1 MKIIKP
7 IDIAHFFAIGI
18 NYKKADA
25 GIRGQFAI
33 CNEGYQRILELA
45 PAYNIDSLFVL
56 STCNRTEIYGFAPNS
71 SLLIDLLCTQT
82 RGDNKTF
89 TNLAYAK
96 NGAKAVEHLFNVGA
110 GLDSQV
116 LGDYE
121 ITGQLKQAVKLSKA
135 NGMLNSF
142 LERLVNNVLQSSK
155 TVKNETKLSGG
166 TVSVSFAAIQYIK
179 SHVEINHATK
189 ILLVGTGKIGRNTCK
204 NLVDYL
210 KTSNITLIN
219 RSEDKAA
226 QLAAELGVKC
236 APLDVL
242 DDHIKTSDIIL
253 VASNACEPVVL
264 ASQLVNCG
272 KKLIIDLSVP
282 YNVEESA
289 STLPNITLINIDMLS
304 KLNDE
309 TLKSREAEKPKAQEI
324 IASQMDGFIDWY
336 MMSKNAPALKAIK
349 TTLSQI
355 YQQQSTGLTRNSVF
369 PMFVDEKKIQ
379 CVVKMAA
386 NKMRRDNLQGCYYL
400 EAINEFIAT
409 A

>member
-25 GIRGQFAI
+25 GTRGQFAI
-33 CNEGYQRILELA
+33 CNEGYQHILELA

-56 STCNRTEIYGFAPNS
+56 STCNRTEIYGFAPNPG
-71 SLLIDLLCTQT
+71 LLIDLLCTET
-82 RGDNKTF
+82 RGDRETF
-89 TNLAYAK
+89 TELAYSK
-96 NGAKAVEHLFNVGA
+96 KGTRAVEHLFNVGA
-110 GLDSQV
+110 GLDSQI

-135 NGMLNSF
+135 QGMLNSF

-166 TVSVSFAAIQYIK
+166 TISVSFAAIQYIK
-179 SHVEINHATK
+179 SHDEINHATK

-219 RSEDKAA
+219 RSEDKAT
-226 QLAAELGVKC
+226 QLAAELGLKC
-236 APLDVL
+236 APLCDL

-272 KKLIIDLSVP
+272 KKLIVDLSVP

-289 STLPNITLINIDMLS
+289 STLPNITLINVDMLS

-309 TLKSREAEKPKAQEI
+309 TLKAREAEKPKAKEI
-324 IASQMDGFIDWY
+324 IATQMDGFIDWY
-336 MMSKNAPALKAIK
+336 MMSKNAPALNAIK
-349 TTLSQI
+349 TTLSKI
-355 YQQQSTGLTRNSVF
+355 YQQQETGLYRNSVRTLN
-369 PMFVDEKKIQ
+369 VDEKKIQ
-379 CVVKMAA
+379 CVVKIAA
-386 NKMRRDNLQGCYYL
+386 NKMRRENLQGCYYL
-400 EAINEFIAT
+400 EAINEFMAT